1 MTEMQNRGLAVL
13 RNGYPLIPIVPQEK
27 RPATDGWRTIN
38 ATETLVKG
46 WGDAGCG
53 IGIRTGYVI
62 FIDVDILN
70 AVSDRIRALCLR
82 ILGPAPVRIGRAP
95 KLGLMYRSETV
106 FRTWIST
113 PYEDRD
119 GNRCAIEALADKK
132 QFVAY
137 GIHPVTKQ
145 PYYWVDERGPDTI
158 PADTLTLVTEE
169 QILQLL
175 KLFEEIAAEE
185 GWTKIGGGS
194 ATLGRMEGINPD
206 ADRTP
211 LGLSDEDIMQK
222 VGAVPN
228 DDRFDA
234 RDDWLKIGFAIH
246 HETGGNEFGRE
257 VWYGWSIQHPSHN
270 EELFRRAWDS
280 MGTRYGQP
288 NDSAVTFRY
297 ILKVLKDQR
306 QAALAATLL
315 RIDGDIATATSI
327 DALTKLAFEISG
339 LDGLEDIRREIL
351 AAQLQNASKRLGTK
365 LSIIAIRRM
374 LKPPTRETEM
384 PDWLKDWV
392 FLTET
397 DQFYNISTTE
407 YVGPNA
413 FNRAFGRYVKDIPAS
428 RFATDLAKLPVHHMT
443 AYLPGKGPVWV
454 DPLEQS
460 WVNTY
465 RDTAPAIPAQYT
477 ERDLAAIQTVRNHAL
492 HLFGEGMERDIALLH
507 SALAYIVQT
516 QKRIN
521 WMLVLQGA
529 EAVGKTFYA
538 HLLREVL
545 GGEPHVHE
553 LTTETLTESSF
564 TSWAEGHLVAYV
576 EELKLHGKRYDV
588 LNKMKSYISNEYVS
602 VHAKYR
608 APRNVLNTAS
618 YFAFTNH
625 RDALPL
631 DEGDTRYF
639 LMLSQWQDADAVKR
653 FKEDNPDYYRRLWQT
668 LEDSPG
674 ALRRWLLEYDLHP
687 DFDPGNR
694 APYSQGKQ
702 IVLREA
708 KPELQQQV
716 EDLLEEARPGIAD
729 DLIIVHMLREAL
741 ADEYGMLPP
750 PEAVRATLQRLRF
763 TPVNV
768 GRIKITDPVTKE
780 KKHFYCWSRDRNIV
794 ATTAV
799 ALRQQIEL
807 ILAQKLSL

>member
-1 MTEMQNRGLAVL
+1 MTEMQNRGLAVFG
-13 RNGYPLIPIVPQEK
+13 NGYPLIPIKPREK
-27 RPATDGWRTIN
+27 SPAITGWRTIK

-46 WGDAGCG
+46 WGEEGYG
-53 IGIRTGYVI
+53 IGIRTGYII
-62 FIDVDILN
+62 FIDIDILN
-70 AVSDRIRALCLR
+70 AVADRVRALCLR

-106 FRTWIST
+106 FDTHIST
-113 PYEDRD
+113 PYRDRD
-119 GNRCAIEALADKK
+119 DNRCAIEALADKR
-132 QFVAY
+132 QFVSY
-137 GIHPVTKQ
+137 GTHPDTGQ
-145 PYYWVDERGPDTI
+145 PYYWLENQGPDTI
-158 PADTLTLVTEE
+158 PIDALTVVNEE

-175 KLFEEIAAEE
+175 ELFKLMAAEE
-185 GWTKIGGGS
+185 GWTQIGSSS
-194 ATLGRMEGINPD
+194 ATAGKIEGINPD
-206 ADRTP
+206 ADRAP
-211 LGLSDEDIMQK
+211 LGLSDDDIVQK
-222 VGAVPN
+222 VGSIPN

-246 HETGGNEFGRE
+246 HETEGSEFGRE
-257 VWYGWSIQHPSHN
+257 VFYGWSIQHPSHN
-270 EELFRRAWDS
+270 EELFRKVWDS

-288 NDSAVTFRY
+288 NDAAVTFRY
-297 ILKVLKDQR
+297 ILKILKDQR
-306 QAALAATLL
+306 TAELAATLL
-315 RIDGDIATATSI
+315 RIDTEIAGAASI
-327 DALTKLAFEISG
+327 DALTKIAFEISG
-339 LDGLEDIRREIL
+339 LDGLEDIRRELL
-351 AAQLQNASKRLGTK
+351 ASQLKNASKRLGTN

-374 LKPPTRETEM
+374 LKPPTREVEM

-392 FLTET
+392 FLKET
-397 DQFYNISTTE
+397 DQFYNNATTE

-413 FNRAFGRYVKDIPAS
+413 FNRAFGRYVKDETAS

-454 DPLEQS
+454 DPLERS

-465 RDTAPAIPAQYT
+465 RDTAPAIPAQYS
-477 ERDLAAIQTVRNHAL
+477 ERDLAAIEIVRNHAL
-492 HLFGEGMERDIALLH
+492 HLFGEGQERDIALLH

-521 WMLVLQGA
+521 WMIVLQGA

-564 TSWAEGHLVAYV
+564 TAWAEGHLVAYV

-588 LNKMKSYISNEYVS
+588 LNKMKSYISNEYVT

-608 APRNVLNTAS
+608 EPRNVLNTAS

-639 LMLSQWQDADAVKR
+639 IMLSQWQDGDDVKR
-653 FKEDNPDYYRRLWQT
+653 FKAENPRYYDRLWQV

-687 DFDPGNR
+687 EFSPVDR
-694 APYSQGKQ
+694 APASAGRD
-702 IVLREA
+702 IVLREM
-708 KPELQQQV
+708 KPELQQRV
-716 EDLLEEARPGIAD
+716 EDLISAGELPGISN
-729 DLIIVHMLREAL
+729 DLMVAHLLREAL
-741 ADEYGMLPP
+741 GDEYGMLPE
-750 PEAVRATLQRLRF
+750 PEAIRNTLRRLQF
-763 TPVNV
+763 TPVSA
-768 GRIKITDPVTKE
+768 GRVRISDNN
-780 KKHFYCWSRDRNIV
+780 KKKDYYCWSRNRDVVR
-794 ATTAV
+794 ASLSQ
-799 ALRQQIEL
+799 LREMIGVS
-807 ILAQKLSL
+807 LAFKL

>member
-13 RNGYPLIPIVPQEK
+13 RNGYPLIPTVPQEK
-27 RPATDGWRTIN
+27 RPAIGGWRTIK

-46 WGDAGCG
+46 WGGAGCG
-53 IGIRTGYVI
+53 IGIRTGNIV
-62 FIDVDILN
+62 FIDGDILN
-70 AVSDRIRALCLR
+70 AVSDRVRALCER
-82 ILGPAPVRIGRAP
+82 TLGWAPMRTGKAP
-95 KLGLMYRSETV
+95 KFGLMYRTETAFKTSFSRV
-106 FRTWIST
+106 
-113 PYEDRD
+113 YEDRD
-119 GNRCAIEALADKK
+119 GNRCAIEMLADGR

-137 GIHPVTKQ
+137 GIHPDTRQ
-145 PYYWVDERGPDTI
+145 PYYWRDDRGPDTI
-158 PADTLTLVTEE
+158 PVDALTLVTEE
-169 QILQLL
+169 QILQLRD
-175 KLFEEIAAEE
+175 LFDRIAQEE
-185 GWTKIGGGS
+185 GWTLLGGGS
-194 ATLGRMEGINPD
+194 TTPGRADAINPD
-206 ADRTP
+206 ADRMP

-222 VGAVPN
+222 VGMIPN

-234 RDDWLKIGFAIH
+234 RDDWLLIGFAIH
-246 HETGGNEFGRE
+246 HETGGSEFGRE
-257 VWYGWSIQHPSHN
+257 VFYEWSTQHPSHG
-270 EELFRRAWDS
+270 EDAFRKAWDS

-288 NDSAVTFRY
+288 NDAAVTFRY
-297 ILKVLKDQR
+297 ILKILKEQR

-315 RIDGDIATATSI
+315 RIDSDIGTASSI

-365 LSIIAIRRM
+365 LSIVAIRRM

-392 FLTET
+392 FLKET

-477 ERDLAAIQTVRNHAL
+477 ERDLAAIETVKRHAR
-492 HLFGEGMERDIALLH
+492 HLFGDKAERDIALLH

-521 WMLVLQGA
+521 WMIVLQGA

-588 LNKMKSYISNEYVS
+588 LNKMKSYISNEYVT

-631 DEGDTRYF
+631 DDGDTRYF
-639 LMLSQWQDADAVKR
+639 LMLSQWQNADEVKQ
-653 FKEDNPDYYRRLWQT
+653 FKAANPRYYERLWQT

-687 DFDPGNR
+687 EFSPVNR
-694 APYSQGKQ
+694 APSSSGRE
-702 IVLREA
+702 IVLRES
-708 KPELQQQV
+708 KPELQQDI
-716 EDLLEEARPGIAD
+716 EDLIQDGRYPWISD
-729 DLIIVHMLREAL
+729 DLVVVHLLREAL
-741 ADEYGMLPP
+741 GDAGMLPS
-750 PEAVRATLQRLRF
+750 ADDVRRILRRMQF
-763 TPVNV
+763 TPATA
-768 GRIKITDPVTKE
+768 GRIGFGGRGTQKF
-780 KKHFYCWSRDRNIV
+780 FYCWSRNRDVVSASADRLRELIE
-794 ATTAV
+794 AAV
-799 ALRQQIEL
+799 ASQL
-807 ILAQKLSL
+807 

>member
-38 ATETLVKG
+38 ATETLVKT

-62 FIDVDILN
+62 FIDVDVLN
-70 AVSDRIRALCLR
+70 AVSDRIRTLCLR

-106 FRTWIST
+106 FKTHIST
-113 PYEDRD
+113 AYEDRD

-185 GWTKIGGGS
+185 GWVKIGGGS

-206 ADRTP
+206 ADRMP

-222 VGAVPN
+222 VGLIPN

-257 VWYGWSIQHPSHN
+257 VWYNWSIEHPSHN

-288 NDSAVTFRY
+288 NDTAVTFRY
-297 ILKVLKDQR
+297 ILGILRDQR
-306 QAALAATLL
+306 RAELAATLF
-315 RIDGDIATATSI
+315 RIDAEIGTAGSI

-339 LDGLEDIRREIL
+339 LDGLDDIRREIL
-351 AAQLQNASKRLGTK
+351 AAQLQNASKRLGAR

-374 LKPPTRETEM
+374 LKPPIKEVEM
-384 PDWLKDWV
+384 PDWLKNWV

-397 DQFYNISTTE
+397 DQFYNTSTTE
-407 YVGPNA
+407 YVGPNP
-413 FNRAFGRYVKDIPAS
+413 FNRAFGRYVKDIPAA
-428 RFATDLAKLPVHHMT
+428 RFATDIVKIPIYHMT

-465 RDTAPAIPAQYT
+465 RDTAPAIPAQYS
-477 ERDLAAIQTVRNHAL
+477 ERDLRAIEIVRNHAL
-492 HLFGEGMERDIALLH
+492 HLFGEGQERDIALLH

-516 QKRIN
+516 QRRIN

-631 DEGDTRYF
+631 DDGDTRYF
-639 LMLSQWQDADAVKR
+639 IMLSQWQSASEVKQ
-653 FKEDNPDYYRRLWQT
+653 FKAANPGYYDRLWKT

-687 DFDPGNR
+687 EFSPVDR
-694 APYSQGKQ
+694 APASLGREV
-702 IVLREA
+702 VLQES
-708 KPELQQQV
+708 KPELQQDI
-716 EDLLEEARPGIAD
+716 EDLVAD
-729 DLIIVHMLREAL
+729 GLYPWISNDLVVVHLLREAL
-741 ADEYGMLPP
+741 GDAGILPSADD
-750 PEAVRATLQRLRF
+750 VRRILRRMQF
-763 TPVNV
+763 TPVTA
-768 GRIKITDPVTKE
+768 GRIGFGGKGQQKF
-780 KKHFYCWSRDRNIV
+780 FYCWSRNREVIRANPSR
-794 ATTAV
+794 
-799 ALRQQIEL
+799 LREL
-807 ILAQKLSL
+807 IESAIASNL

>member
-1 MTEMQNRGLAVL
+1 MDEMRNQGLAVL
-13 RNGYPLIPIVPQEK
+13 RNGYPLIPTVPQEK
-27 RPATDGWRTIN
+27 RPAISGWRTIN
-38 ATETLVKG
+38 ATETLVKS
-46 WGDAGCG
+46 WGEAGCG
-53 IGIRTGYVI
+53 IGIRTGYVVLI
-62 FIDVDILN
+62 DIDVLN
-70 AVSDRIRALCLR
+70 AVADRVRALCLR
-82 ILGPAPVRIGRAP
+82 VLGPAPVRIGQAP

-106 FRTWIST
+106 FGTRIST
-113 PYEDRD
+113 AYRDRGD
-119 GNRCAIEALADKK
+119 NRCAIEALADKR

-137 GIHPVTKQ
+137 GIHPITGE
-145 PYYWVDERGPDTI
+145 PYYWVDDRGPDNT
-158 PADTLTLVTEE
+158 PVDTLTLVTEE

-175 KLFEEIAAEE
+175 KLFEQIAAEE
-185 GWTKIGGGS
+185 GWTRIGGGS
-194 ATLGRMEGINPD
+194 TTPGRMDGINPD
-206 ADRTP
+206 ADRAP
-211 LGLSDEDIMQK
+211 LGLSDDEIMQK
-222 VGAVPN
+222 VGSVPN

-246 HETGGNEFGRE
+246 HETGGSEFGRE

-280 MGTRYGQP
+280 MGTRYGRP
-288 NDSAVTFRY
+288 NDTAVTFRY
-297 ILKVLKDQR
+297 ILGLLRDQR
-306 QAALAATLL
+306 RAELAATLL
-315 RIDGDIATATSI
+315 RIDAEIGTAGSI
-327 DALTKLAFEISG
+327 DALTKIAFEISG
-339 LDGLEDIRREIL
+339 LELEDIRREVL
-351 AAQLQNASKRLGTK
+351 ASQMQAAFKRLGTK
-365 LSIIAIRRM
+365 VLIGAVRKM
-374 LKPPTRETEM
+374 LKPSTRETEM

-397 DQFYNISTTE
+397 DQFYNTSTTE

-428 RFATDLAKLPVHHMT
+428 RFATDLAKLPIHHMT

-465 RDTAPAIPAQYT
+465 RDTAPAIPAQYA
-477 ERDLAAIQTVRNHAL
+477 ERDLRAIEIVRNHAL
-492 HLFGEGMERDIALLH
+492 HLFGPGQERDIAILH

-521 WMLVLQGA
+521 WMIVLQGA

-588 LNKMKSYISNEYVS
+588 LNKMKSYISNEYVT

-631 DEGDTRYF
+631 DDGDTRYF
-639 LMLSQWQDADAVKR
+639 LMLSQWQNADEVKQ
-653 FKEDNPDYYRRLWQT
+653 FKAANPRYYERLWRV

-674 ALRRWLLEYDLHP
+674 ALRRWLMEYDLHP
-687 DFDPGNR
+687 EFSPVNR
-694 APYSQGKQ
+694 APVSAGRE
-702 IVLREA
+702 IVLRES
-708 KPELQQQV
+708 KPELQQDI
-716 EDLLEEARPGIAD
+716 EDLIQDGLYPWISN
-729 DLIIVHMLREAL
+729 DLVVVHLLREAL
-741 ADEYGMLPP
+741 GDAGMLPS
-750 PEAVRATLQRLRF
+750 ADDVRRILRRMQF
-763 TPVNV
+763 TPVTA
-768 GRIKITDPVTKE
+768 GRIGFGGKGQQKF
-780 KKHFYCWSRDRNIV
+780 FYCWSRNRDVVSTSASRLREMIE
-794 ATTAV
+794 TAI
-799 ALRQQIEL
+799 AFQL
-807 ILAQKLSL
+807 

>member
-13 RNGYPLIPIVPQEK
+13 RNGYPLIPTVPQEK
-27 RPATDGWRTIN
+27 RPAIGGWRTIK
-38 ATETLVKG
+38 ATETLVKD

-53 IGIRTGYVI
+53 IGIRTGNIV
-62 FIDVDILN
+62 FIDGDILN
-70 AVSDRIRALCLR
+70 AVSDRVRALCER
-82 ILGPAPVRIGRAP
+82 TLGWAPMRTGKEP
-95 KLGLMYRSETV
+95 KFGLMYRTETV
-106 FRTWIST
+106 FKTSFSRV
-113 PYEDRD
+113 YEDRD
-119 GNRCAIEALADKK
+119 GNRCAIEMLADGR

-137 GIHPVTKQ
+137 GIHPDTKR
-145 PYYWVDERGPDTI
+145 PYYWRDDRGPDTI
-158 PADTLTLVTEE
+158 PVDALTLVTEE
-169 QILQLL
+169 QILQLRD
-175 KLFEEIAAEE
+175 LFDRIAQEE
-185 GWTKIGGGS
+185 GWTLLGGGS
-194 ATLGRMEGINPD
+194 PTRGGADAINPD
-206 ADRTP
+206 ADRMP
-211 LGLSDEDIMQK
+211 LGLSDEDIMLK
-222 VGAVPN
+222 VGMIPN

-234 RDDWLKIGFAIH
+234 RDDWLLIGFAIH
-246 HETGGNEFGRE
+246 HETGGSEFGRE
-257 VWYGWSIQHPSHN
+257 VFYEWSTQHPSHG
-270 EELFRRAWDS
+270 EDAFRKAWDS

-288 NDSAVTFRY
+288 NDTAVTFRY
-297 ILKVLKDQR
+297 ILKILKDQR

-327 DALTKLAFEISG
+327 DALTKLAFEVSG
-339 LDGLEDIRREIL
+339 LDGLEDLRREML
-351 AAQLQNASKRLGTK
+351 ASQLQAAFKRFGAK
-365 LSIIAIRRM
+365 LLIGAVRRM
-374 LKPPTRETEM
+374 LKPSVKEMEM

-392 FLTET
+392 FLKET

-407 YVGPNA
+407 YVGPNP

-428 RFATDLAKLPVHHMT
+428 RFATDVAKIPIHHMT

-492 HLFGEGMERDIALLH
+492 HLFGEGAERDIAILH
-507 SALAYIVQT
+507 SALAYIVQM
-516 QKRIN
+516 QKRLN
-521 WMLVLQGA
+521 WMIVLQGA
-529 EAVGKTFYA
+529 EAIGKTFYA

-553 LTTETLTESSF
+553 VTTDILTESSF
-564 TSWAEGHLVAYV
+564 TSWAEGHLVVYV

-588 LNKMKSYISNEYVS
+588 LNKMKAYIANEYIS
-602 VHAKYR
+602 VHAKYQ

-639 LMLSQWQDADAVKR
+639 IMLSQWQNANEVR
-653 FKEDNPDYYRRLWQT
+653 QFKEENPRYYERLWQT